1 MIAHRTADLFE
12 YALGEEKPDAI
23 AHVVNNV
30 GEWGAGFVLPLA
42 SEFPEAKIHYEHEW
56 QAYSLGDV
64 QRIKTSRG
72 VDIYN
77 LFAQDGIEGVRPLR
91 YGWLAKSLRQVGE
104 MMDKRTHIYMPRIGC
119 GLAGGS
125 WDVVEPLIEE
135 GLSDQHVTVFTLPRE
150 QHKFD

>member
-12 YALGEEKPDAI
+12 YALNEKKPDAI
-23 AHVVNNV
+23 SHVVNNV

-42 SEFPEAKIHYEHEW
+42 SEFPEAKIYYDHEW
-56 QAYSLGDV
+56 EDYSLGEV
-64 QRIKTSRG
+64 QRVVTNRG
-72 VDIYN
+72 VHIYN
-77 LFAQDGIEGVRPLR
+77 LFAQDGVGGKRPLR
-91 YGWLAKSLRQVGE
+91 YGWLAKSLRQMGDMINEGASV
-104 MMDKRTHIYMPRIGC
+104 YMPRIGC

-125 WDVVEPLIEE
+125 WEVVEPLIEE